1 RNKRCSMWAI
11 FFFGLLV
18 VASFAY
24 FFVYQKQRQKIDL
37 LAKARDKIFGEET
50 RVFDFL
56 HGLGEAFQADIR
68 TGDLHRLIVEGAV
81 RILEAQGGALYLA
94 DRQDNVLLPSF
105 ISSQCPPLIEIPA
118 HILRQAEDAPAALQS
133 YLRLHAIELA
143 EGVLGAVW

>member
-1 RNKRCSMWAI
+1 MWAI
-11 FFFGLLV
+11 FFLGILV
-18 VASFAY
+18 VLSFAY
-24 FFVYQKQRQKIDL
+24 FVVYQKQRQKIDL

-94 DRQDNVLLPSF
+94 DRDGDVLLPSF
-105 ISSQCPPLIEIPA
+105 TSSNCPRLIQVPA
-118 HILRQAEDAPAALQS
+118 HIAEQAKISPNTL
-133 YLRLHAIELA
+133 
-143 EGVLGAVW
+143 